1 MYMLVCACI
10 SFTVDDIFLWMTNKI
25 HAYTETFL
33 RFGKIFL

>member
-25 HAYTETFL
+25 HAYTY
-33 RFGKIFL
+33 RDIFEVR